1 LQNSEGKGESF
12 MKQIEGGICSV
23 RGVSANGVKAGKMG
37 IAVILAEGPAAG
49 VFTKNKVT
57 AAPVTLSKGVIDTK
71 HQLSAVIVN
80 SGNANAFTGDD
91 GFLDAVEMASMLAEK
106 LDIDANT
113 VAVASTGVIG
123 RRLDVSRIREQLP
136 KVLEGLGSSPEC
148 SQAAAR
154 AIMTT
159 DKALKES
166 AVELDCGVR
175 IGAIAKG
182 SGMIEPNMG
191 TMLCF
196 AYTDAKVPADVLD
209 AALKIAVQKTFNMV
223 VVDGD
228 TSTNDMVLLTST
240 CKSGIKPCMECLDDF
255 QESLIY
261 VFTDL
266 AKKMARDGEGATK
279 LIEARV
285 VGAKTHEDARLAA
298 KAIVR
303 SPLVKSAIF
312 GKDPN
317 WGRVV
322 AAAGYSGAELEQ
334 ERLSLSFSGGEKEV
348 ELVKSGEISESSDLT
363 LLKKIMESDEI
374 VITLDLNMGKEH
386 ATAWGCDLTY
396 DYVRINAEYTT

>member
-1 LQNSEGKGESF
+1 
-12 MKQIEGGICSV
+12 MKQIEGGICAV
-23 RGVSANGVKAGKMG
+23 RGVSAYGIKPGKMG
-37 IAVILAEGPAAG
+37 IAVIHAEGPAAG
-49 VFTKNKVT
+49 VFTKNRVV
-57 AAPVTLSKGVIDTK
+57 AAPVILSRERIETE
-71 HQLSAVIVN
+71 HRLSAIIAN

-91 GFLDAVEMASMLAEK
+91 GFLDALEMASLLAEK
-106 LDIDANT
+106 LDLDPNT

-123 RRLDVSRIREQLP
+123 RRLDLSFIKENLP
-136 KVLEGLGSSPEC
+136 EVIEGLGSSPEC
-148 SQAAAR
+148 SRAAAK

-159 DKALKES
+159 DKALKEC

-182 SGMIEPNMG
+182 AGMIEPNMG

-196 AYTDAKVPADVLD
+196 AYTDANVPADVLET
-209 AALKIAVQKTFNMV
+209 ALKRAVNKTFNMV

-228 TSTNDMVLLTST
+228 TSTNDMVLFTST
-240 CKSGIKPCMECLDDF
+240 CKSEIKPCMDCLDDF
-255 QESLIY
+255 EEALIY

-266 AKKMARDGEGATK
+266 AKKIAKDGEGASK

-285 VGAKTHEDARLAA
+285 RGAKKYEDARLVA

-334 ERLSLSFSGGEKEV
+334 ERLSLSFSGGGEKV
-348 ELVKSGEISESSDLT
+348 DLVKSGEVSKDSDLA
-363 LLKKIMESDEI
+363 LLKKIMENDEI
-374 VITLDLNMGKEH
+374 VITVDLAMGGES

-396 DYVRINAEYTT
+396 DYVKINAEYTT

>member
-1 LQNSEGKGESF
+1 
-12 MKQIEGGICSV
+12 MKQIEGGICAV
-23 RGVSANGVKAGKMG
+23 RGVSAYGIKPGKMG
-37 IAVILAEGPAAG
+37 IAVIRAEGPAAG
-49 VFTKNKVT
+49 VFTRNKVV
-57 AAPVTLSKGVIDTK
+57 AAPVIVSKGVIET
-71 HQLSAVIVN
+71 HHHLSAVIAN

-91 GFLDAVEMASMLAEK
+91 GFLDAMEMTQILSQELG
-106 LDIDANT
+106 IDSKNI
-113 VAVASTGVIG
+113 AVASTGVIG
-123 RRLDVSRIREQLP
+123 RRLNVSYIREHLP
-136 KVLEGLGSSPEC
+136 EVLEGLGSSPEC
-148 SQAAAR
+148 SRAATK

-159 DKALKES
+159 DKALKEC

-209 AALKIAVQKTFNMV
+209 AALRIAVDKTFNMV

-228 TSTNDMVLLTST
+228 TSTNDMVLFTST
-240 CKSGIKPCMECLDDF
+240 CKSGVKPCMECLDDF
-255 QESLIY
+255 EEGLIY

-266 AKKMARDGEGATK
+266 AKKMAKDGEGATK

-285 VGAKTHEDARLAA
+285 AGAKTNGDAKLVA

-317 WGRVV
+317 WGRIV

-334 ERLSLSFSGGEKEV
+334 ERLSLSFSGGGEAV
-348 ELVKSGEISESSDLT
+348 ELVTSGEISTASDLE
-363 LLKKIMESDEI
+363 LLKKIMANDEI
-374 VITLDLNMGKEH
+374 IINLDLAMGNES

-396 DYVRINAEYTT
+396 DYVKINAEYTT

>member
-1 LQNSEGKGESF
+1 
-12 MKQIEGGICSV
+12 
-23 RGVSANGVKAGKMG
+23 
-37 IAVILAEGPAAG
+37 
-49 VFTKNKVT
+49 
-57 AAPVTLSKGVIDTK
+57 
-71 HQLSAVIVN
+71 
-80 SGNANAFTGDD
+80 
-91 GFLDAVEMASMLAEK
+91 
-106 LDIDANT
+106 
-113 VAVASTGVIG
+113 
-123 RRLDVSRIREQLP
+123 
-136 KVLEGLGSSPEC
+136 
-148 SQAAAR
+148 
-154 AIMTT
+154 MTT
-159 DKALKES
+159 DKALKEC

-196 AYTDAKVPADVLD
+196 AYTDANVPADVLD
-209 AALKIAVQKTFNMV
+209 AALRIAVDKTFNMV

-228 TSTNDMVLLTST
+228 TSTNDMVLFTST
-240 CKSGIKPCMECLDDF
+240 CKSGVKPCMECLDDF
-255 QESLIY
+255 EDGLIY
-261 VFTDL
+261 VLTDL

-285 VGAKTHEDARLAA
+285 TGAKKHDDARLVA

-334 ERLSLSFSGGEKEV
+334 ERLSLSFSGGGEEV
-348 ELVKSGEISESSDLT
+348 ELVKSGEISTASDLA
-363 LLKKIMESDEI
+363 LLKRIMANDEI
-374 VITLDLNMGKEH
+374 IITLDLAMGKES

-396 DYVRINAEYTT
+396 DYVKINAEYTT

>member
-1 LQNSEGKGESF
+1 
-12 MKQIEGGICSV
+12 MKQIEGGICAV
-23 RGVSANGVKAGKMG
+23 RGVSANGVKTEKMG
-37 IAVILAEGPAAG
+37 LAVIVAEGPAAG

-57 AAPVTLSKGVIDTK
+57 AAPVILSKGVIETK
-71 HQLSAVIVN
+71 HHLSAVIAN

-91 GFLDAVEMASMLAEK
+91 GFLDAMEMATMLARK
-106 LDIDANT
+106 LDVKPET

-123 RRLDVSRIREQLP
+123 RRLDVSLISELLP
-136 KVLEGLGSSPEC
+136 EVLKGLGSSPEC
-148 SQAAAR
+148 SRKAAK

-159 DKALKES
+159 DKAIKEV
-166 AVELDCGVR
+166 AIEMDCGIR

-182 SGMIEPNMG
+182 SGMINPNMG

-209 AALKIAVQKTFNMV
+209 AALRIAVDKTFNMV

-240 CKSGIKPCMECLDDF
+240 CKSGIKPCMDCLDDF
-255 QESLIY
+255 EEGLIY
-261 VFTDL
+261 VFTEL
-266 AKKMARDGEGATK
+266 AKKIAKDGEGATK

-285 VGAKTHEDARLAA
+285 VGAKTYEDAKRAA

-334 ERLSLSFSGGEKEV
+334 GKLSLSFSGGGSEI
-348 ELVKSGEISESSDLT
+348 ELIKSGEISSSYDLE
-363 LLKKIMESDEI
+363 LLKRIMTNDEI
-374 VITLDLNMGKEH
+374 VITLDLSMGNEQ